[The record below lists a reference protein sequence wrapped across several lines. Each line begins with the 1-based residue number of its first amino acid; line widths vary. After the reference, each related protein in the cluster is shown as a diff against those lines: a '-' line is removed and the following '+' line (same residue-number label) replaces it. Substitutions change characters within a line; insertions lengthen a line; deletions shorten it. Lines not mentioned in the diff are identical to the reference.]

1 MAITFRRECKTVE
14 VQAADGTTMRYEL
27 EYRWD
32 PLTARLSVLCPH
44 LREKWTEIY
53 RVRDES
59 WLAELI
65 AASTTNCPFCRP
77 LIDQVAAKFAPDQ
90 LDEETIRVDDVRVF
104 PNLFPRTDF
113 EAVITSPEVH
123 HLPLN
128 ECQPALLSRFLQAAL
143 DCIKKAHNKNAQ
155 LRYPVIG
162 GNYLPPA
169 GASLIHYHM
178 QLSMQQYPF
187 EAVRELIEASEQYAK
202 QESGNFWVDLM
213 AVNQDREIVRSGDVY
228 WYAPFAPSGFCEVR
242 AIVTKPS
249 FRTFTAEDVKSLANG
264 LAAVLQY
271 YGDHG
276 FAAFNFIL
284 YSGRMVSG
292 NAGFLSGLQ
301 ILARPNPRPNYL
313 NIDSWYMPLLLRQA
327 IVLERPEELARAL
340 RDYFRSD

>member
-1 MAITFRRECKTVE
+1 MPITFRSERKTVE
-14 VQAADGTTMRYEL
+14 VQAADGTITHHEL

-53 RVRDES
+53 SVRDDA

-65 AASTTNCPFCRP
+65 AASRANCPFCRP
-77 LIDQVAAKFAPDQ
+77 LIDQVAATFSPAQ
-90 LDEETIRVDDVRVF
+90 LDEPTITLDDVRVF
-104 PNLFPRTDF
+104 PNLYPRTDF
-113 EAVITSPEVH
+113 EAVITSPELH

-128 ECQPALLSRFLQAAL
+128 ACEPALLTRFLQAAL
-143 DCIKKAHNKNAQ
+143 DCITKAYRKNEQ
-155 LRYPVIG
+155 LVYPVIG

-178 QLSMQQYPF
+178 QLSMQQHPF
-187 EAVRELIEASEQYAK
+187 EAVRGLIQASEQYEKEEA
-202 QESGNFWVDLM
+202 GNYWLDLM
-213 AVNQDREIVRSGDVY
+213 AANKDREIERSGDVY
-228 WYAPFAPSGFCEVR
+228 WYVPFAPAGFCEVR
-242 AIVTKPS
+242 AIVRKPS
-249 FRTFTAEDVKSLANG
+249 FMTFTSEDVLSLANG

-292 NAGFLSGLQ
+292 NTCFLSGLQ

-327 IVLERPEELARAL
+327 IVLERPEELALAL
-340 RDYFRSD
+340 KDYFRSD

>member
-1 MAITFRRECKTVE
+1 MPITFRSECKTVE
-14 VQAADGTTMRYEL
+14 VQAADGTLMSYEL

-53 RVRDES
+53 SVRDEA
-59 WLAELI
+59 WLAKLI
-65 AASTTNCPFCRP
+65 EASTENCPFCRP
-77 LIDQVAAKFAPDQ
+77 LIDQIAAKFSPEQ

-128 ECQPALLSRFLQAAL
+128 ECPPAFLSRFLSAAL
-143 DCIKKAHNKNAQ
+143 DCIKKAHHKNEN
-155 LRYPVIG
+155 LLYPVIG

-169 GASLIHYHM
+169 GASLVHYHM
-178 QLSMQQYPF
+178 QLSIQRHPF
-187 EAVRELIEASEQYAK
+187 EAVRGLIEASEQYEK
-202 QESGNFWVDLM
+202 QESGNFWLNLI
-213 AVNQDREIVRSGDVY
+213 AVNQDREILRTGTVY
-228 WYAPFAPSGFCEVR
+228 WYVPFAPAGFCEVR

-249 FRTFTAEDVKSLANG
+249 FMSFTSEDVLSLAKG

-271 YGDHG
+271 YDDHG

-284 YSGRMVSG
+284 YSGRMGSG

-301 ILARPNPRPNYL
+301 IIARPNPRPNYL
-313 NIDSWYMPLLLRQA
+313 NIDSWYMPLLLGQA
-327 IVLERPEELARAL
+327 IVLERPEDLALAL
-340 RDYFRSD
+340 RDYFRSV

>member
-1 MAITFRRECKTVE
+1 MPIVFRRERKSVD

-32 PLTARLSVLCPH
+32 PLTGRLSVLCPH

-53 RVRDES
+53 CVRDEA

-65 AASTTNCPFCRP
+65 AASTEHCPFCRP
-77 LIDQVAAKFAPDQ
+77 LIDQVAAKFAPEQ
-90 LDEETIRVDDVRVF
+90 LDEETIVVDDVRVF
-104 PNLFPRTDF
+104 PNLYPRTDF
-113 EAVITSPEVH
+113 EAVITSPELH

-128 ECQPALLSRFLQAAL
+128 ECEPALLSRFLSAAL
-143 DCIKKAHNKNAQ
+143 DGITKAYRKNEQ
-155 LRYPVIG
+155 LLYPVIG

-169 GASLIHYHM
+169 GASLVHYHM
-178 QLSMQQYPF
+178 QLSMQRHPF
-187 EAVRELIEASEQYAK
+187 EAVRELIEASEQYEKTEA
-202 QESGNFWVDLM
+202 GNFWLDLM
-213 AVNQDREIVRSGDVY
+213 AANKDREILRTGNVY
-228 WYAPFAPSGFCEVR
+228 WYAPFAPAGFCEVR

-249 FRTFTAEDVKSLANG
+249 FATFSHEDVMSLAKG
-264 LAAVLQY
+264 LAAVLKY

-284 YSGRMVSG
+284 YSGRMGSG
-292 NAGFLSGLQ
+292 NDSFLSGLQ

-340 RDYFRSD
+340 RDYLSV